1 MATLEEGL
9 ISYLKGYTG
18 LTALV
23 STRIYH
29 MTKPQTVSYPCVTFQ
44 RIDTP
49 FIHTMQ
55 TNGATGN
62 LITPRFQFDAW
73 ASTYSAA
80 KAITDQLRAALN
92 GKTGSIGTAPY
103 TVTIRSSLQSTE
115 RPSFDALVEMYRS
128 MSEFVIMQED

>member
-9 ISYLKGYTG
+9 ISYLEGYNG

-29 MTKPQTVSYPCVTFQ
+29 MTKPQTVVYPCLTLQ

-55 TNGATGN
+55 TSGATGN
-62 LITPRFQFDAW
+62 LVTPRFQFDAW
-73 ASTYSAA
+73 AGTYSAA

-103 TVTIRSSLQSTE
+103 AVTIRSALQSTE
-115 RPSFDALVEMYRS
+115 RPSYDVLVSMYRS

>member
-29 MTKPQTVSYPCVTFQ
+29 MTKPQTVSYPCITFQ

-55 TNGATGN
+55 TSGATGN

-73 ASTYSAA
+73 ASTYSVA
-80 KAITDQLRAALN
+80 KAITEQLRDALN
-92 GKTGSIGTAPY
+92 GKAGSIGSGGQ

-115 RPSFDALVEMYRS
+115 RPSFDALVKMYRS

>member
-9 ISYLKGYTG
+9 ISYLEGYAG
-18 LTALV
+18 LIALV

-29 MTKPQTVSYPCVTFQ
+29 MTKPQSLAYPCLTLQ

-55 TNGATGN
+55 SSGNTGN
-62 LITPRFQFDAW
+62 LIRPRFQFDAW

-80 KAITDQLRAALN
+80 KAITDQVRAALN
-92 GKTGSIGTAPY
+92 GKTGSIGSGSY
-103 TVTIRSSLQSTE
+103 TVTIRSSLQTTE
-115 RPSFDALVEMYRS
+115 RPSYDVLVSMYRS

>member
-9 ISYLKGYTG
+9 ISYLEGYLG
-18 LTALV
+18 VHALV
-23 STRIYH
+23 SVKIYH
-29 MTKPQTVSYPCVTFQ
+29 MTKPQTVQYPCITLQ

-55 TNGATGN
+55 SSGATGN

-73 ASTYSAA
+73 ASTYAAA
-80 KAITDQLRAALN
+80 KEITDHIRAALN
-92 GKTGSIGTAPY
+92 GKTGSIGTPPY
-103 TVTIRSSLQSTE
+103 AVTIRSSLQSTE

-128 MSEFVIMQED
+128 MTEFVIMQED

>member
-9 ISYLKGYTG
+9 ISYLEGYSG

-29 MTKPQTVSYPCVTFQ
+29 MTKPQSLAYPCVTLQ

-55 TNGATGN
+55 SSGATGN
-62 LITPRFQFDAW
+62 LISPRFQFDAW
-73 ASTYSAA
+73 AATYSAA

-103 TVTIRSSLQSTE
+103 SVTIRSSLQSTE
-115 RPSFDALVEMYRS
+115 RPSYDVLVSMYRS
-128 MSEFVIMQED
+128 MTEFVIMQED

>member
-9 ISYLKGYTG
+9 ISYLEGYAG
-18 LTALV
+18 LTALI
-23 STRIYH
+23 STRVYH
-29 MTKPQTVSYPCVTFQ
+29 MTKPQTVVYPCLTLQ

-55 TNGATGN
+55 TSGATGN
-62 LITPRFQFDAW
+62 LVTPRFQFDAW
-73 ASTYSAA
+73 AVTYSAA

-103 TVTIRSSLQSTE
+103 AVTIRSALQSIE
-115 RPSFDALVEMYRS
+115 RPSYDVLVSMYRS

>member
-9 ISYLKGYTG
+9 ISYLEGYAG
-18 LTALV
+18 LNALV

-29 MTKPQTVSYPCVTFQ
+29 MTKPQTVIYPCVTLQ

-55 TNGATGN
+55 SSGATGN

-73 ASTYSAA
+73 APTYSAA
-80 KAITDQLRAALN
+80 KEITDQLRAALN

>member
-9 ISYLKGYTG
+9 ISYLKVYTG
-18 LTALV
+18 LIALV
-23 STRIYH
+23 STRVYH
-29 MTKPQTVSYPCVTFQ
+29 MTKPQTLAYPCVTLQ

-55 TNGATGN
+55 SSGATGN

-80 KAITDQLRAALN
+80 KAITDQVRAALN

-103 TVTIRSSLQSTE
+103 AVTIRSSLQTTE
-115 RPSFDALVEMYRS
+115 RPSYDVLVEMYRS